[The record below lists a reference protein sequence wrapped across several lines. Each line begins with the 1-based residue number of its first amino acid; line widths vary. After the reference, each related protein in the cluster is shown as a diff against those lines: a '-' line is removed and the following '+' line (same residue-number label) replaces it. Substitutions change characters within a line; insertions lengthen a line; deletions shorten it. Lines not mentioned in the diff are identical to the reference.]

1 MNTEVIIMFILLLIV
16 LILMITINESLLI
29 YSGNY
34 YKCNIRM
41 KSKFIKVSDE
51 TVVPGYERLYLI
63 PYQNKHFIMTSK
75 GKILGIKL
83 NSDKEELI
91 IGGIPII
98 IENGVFGKYNL
109 VDNTKQK
116 ISQSMITD
124 PLLDIEVHLLLPIS
138 PVKVL
143 KNILDTSIKS
153 LK

>member
-1 MNTEVIIMFILLLIV
+1 MFVLLLIV

-75 GKILGIKL
+75 GKILGIKP

-109 VDNTKQK
+109 VDNTQQK

>member
-1 MNTEVIIMFILLLIV
+1 MNIVWNATLLIV

-75 GKILGIKL
+75 GKILGIKP

>member
-1 MNTEVIIMFILLLIV
+1 MNTEVIIMFVLLLIV

-75 GKILGIKL
+75 GKILGIKP

-109 VDNTKQK
+109 VDNTQQK

>member
-1 MNTEVIIMFILLLIV
+1 MNTEVIIMFVLLLIV
-16 LILMITINESLLI
+16 LILMITINESLLV

-75 GKILGIKL
+75 GKILGIKP
-83 NSDKEELI
+83 NSDKEELT

-116 ISQSMITD
+116 IYQSMITD

>member
-1 MNTEVIIMFILLLIV
+1 MNIEVIIMFVLLLIV

-75 GKILGIKL
+75 GKILGIKP